1 MEMKKFAE
9 KVIADFDIKIT
20 ELNAPVSSMS
30 GGNLQKIVLGRE
42 LSRDPK
48 VLIVHNPA
56 RGLDIGAAEYI
67 HKQLIKQKENGVGV
81 LLLSLDLDEILTISD
96 RIGVIYEGKIITIV
110 EKQDADIDQIG
121 LLMGGKGIK
130 T

>member
-1 MEMKKFAE
+1 
-9 KVIADFDIKIT
+9 
-20 ELNAPVSSMS
+20 
-30 GGNLQKIVLGRE
+30 
-42 LSRDPK
+42 
-48 VLIVHNPA
+48 VLIVHNPT
-56 RGLDIGAAEYI
+56 RGLDIGATEYI

-110 EKQDADIDQIG
+110 EKQDTNIDKIG
-121 LLMGGKGIK
+121 LLIGGKATK